1 MGIMPRKLAA
11 TKQSPLPRSVE
22 ECSLRCASPAVSN
35 ASTSRQENPEG
46 EGAWAGLAAPPGG
59 GAGLELRRPQRKG
72 HNLPAVCPLGQ
83 LLVHLQQGAGA
94 EFSEIKL
101 SCSVAFL
108 KWFKKP
114 FDCLCLSISVCE
126 TMMTWC
132 LLFSRLPE
140 LQKEKAN
147 SDSSLRISTTSYWS
161 KCCQGRGVGLVWGKE
176 SVRRASLSGKVRSRF
191 NRRCGGVLLQAFR
204 TEHA

>member
-1 MGIMPRKLAA
+1 MFTALCQPPCIQRQHIQTG
-11 TKQSPLPRSVE
+11 E
-22 ECSLRCASPAVSN
+22 
-35 ASTSRQENPEG
+35 SRRGGCVGRPGCTNS
-46 EGAWAGLAAPPGG
+46 GG
-59 GAGLELRRPQRKG
+59 GAGLELRRPKRKG
-72 HNLPAVCPLGQ
+72 HNLPTVCPLGQ

-101 SCSVAFL
+101 SCSVVFL

-114 FDCLCLSISVCE
+114 FDRLCLSISVCE

-176 SVRRASLSGKVRSRF
+176 SVRGASLSGKVRSRF
-191 NRRCGGVLLQAFR
+191 NRRCGGVLLQVFH
-204 TEHA
+204 TEHT